1 MDILHECIQPH
12 FQTDSAL
19 SVIATCKVAYGQFSI
34 SEVDD
39 ISVFSPYL
47 LIYDVG
53 HSHKG
58 YCRGAAC

>member
-1 MDILHECIQPH
+1 MNVFNHISGLIQQSP
-12 FQTDSAL
+12 
-19 SVIATCKVAYGQFSI
+19 IATCKVAYGQFSI

-39 ISVFSPYL
+39 ISVFSPYI

-58 YCRGAAC
+58 YCRRAAC